1 MFFGTR
7 VRRPVLSRGSLG
19 GVSLQPGGAATGL
32 PLPGN
37 RRLTLSVDGV
47 DHPSPVR
54 LDAVDSNGNA
64 AGSLAGPETG
74 WSTSWAISPAICS
87 VVTAR
92 RNALARSDGRRA
104 SRQSGTGCTQAPRPG
119 NVRPTAGP
127 ATSTD
132 QAILT
137 RSVAGTDERHATHLR
152 RGVADRSPVER
163 PTVGAYSS
171 SSPES
176 VAATV
181 HSPAETAGPP
191 SAGFQTCSPVSSST
205 IHSPSAHSTSA

>member
-7 VRRPVLSRGSLG
+7 VRYPVLSRDPLG
-19 GVSLQPGGAATGL
+19 DLSWHPVRAATGP
-32 PLPGN
+32 PLLGN
-37 RRLTLSVDGV
+37 RRLTLSVGGV
-47 DHPSPVR
+47 DHPSPER
-54 LDAVDSNGNA
+54 LDAVDSNGDA
-64 AGSLAGPETG
+64 AGSLSG
-74 WSTSWAISPAICS
+74 WPTRWATSPATC
-87 VVTAR
+87 VDVTAR
-92 RNALARSDGRRA
+92 RNALARSAGRRA
-104 SRQSGTGCTQAPRPG
+104 CKQPGTGCTQTPRPG
-119 NVRPTAGP
+119 SVRPTAGP

-132 QAILT
+132 QAIRT
-137 RSVAGTDERHATHLR
+137 SSEAGTEDRHATHLR
-152 RGVADRSPVER
+152 RGTDAEASASVER

-205 IHSPSAHSTSA
+205 THSPSAQSTSA